1 MSFGLSFYLC
11 ISDREVEIRSARV
24 SRIGIMAKDFTTVD
38 TSPRSKHIFQDSVNS
53 VSSVVEMYIIT
64 SERGNMKCR
73 KCNQPAVINMRQ
85 HKMALCAAHFLA
97 WLTEQ
102 TQRFIEKYQMFT
114 PRDKILV
121 AVSGGKD

>member
-1 MSFGLSFYLC
+1 
-11 ISDREVEIRSARV
+11 
-24 SRIGIMAKDFTTVD
+24 
-38 TSPRSKHIFQDSVNS
+38 
-53 VSSVVEMYIIT
+53 
-64 SERGNMKCR
+64 MKCR

-121 AVSGGKD
+121 AVSGGKDSLSVWDILLRSVIRPMRSRYNWALTKGWVYSAESQRCIEKYMHDFQIRRRCIRSM